1 MPVVLEGYPPPDD
14 PRLEQFQITPD
25 PGVIEVNIQPSGSW
39 DELVEQTTTLYDEAR
54 QTRLTTE
61 KFMLDGRHTGT
72 GGGNHFVLGGATPAD
87 SPFLRRPDLLRSLL
101 AYWHNHPSL
110 SYLFSG
116 LFLGPTSQAPRVDEA
131 RHDSVYELEIA
142 FAQTAGARARR
153 AAVARRSPV
162 PQPADRRHRQHASR
176 RVLHRQAV
184 LARQR
189 RRAAAACSS
198 CARSR
203 CRRTR
208 A

>member
-1 MPVVLEGYPPPDD
+1 
-14 PRLEQFQITPD
+14 
-25 PGVIEVNIQPSGSW
+25 
-39 DELVEQTTTLYDEAR
+39 
-54 QTRLTTE
+54 
-61 KFMLDGRHTGT
+61 MLDGRHTGT
-72 GGGNHFVLGGATPAD
+72 GGGNHIVLGGATPAD
-87 SPFLRRPDLLRSLL
+87 SPFLRRPDLLRSLVG
-101 AYWHNHPSL
+101 YWHNHPSL

-116 LFLGPTSQAPRVDEA
+116 LFIGPTSQAPRVDEA

-142 FAQTAGARARR
+142 FAQLPAPATPV
-153 AAVARRSPV
+153 AAVARRSRV
-162 PQPADRRHRQHASR
+162 PPSARRRHRQHAPR

-184 LARQR
+184 LARHR